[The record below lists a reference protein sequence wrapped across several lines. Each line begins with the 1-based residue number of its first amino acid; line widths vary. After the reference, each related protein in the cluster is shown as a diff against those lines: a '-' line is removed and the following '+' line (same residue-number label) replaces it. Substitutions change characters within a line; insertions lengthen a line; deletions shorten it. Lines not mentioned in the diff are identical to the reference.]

1 MAEVEISCSEALLG
15 MECNKLEFWKRS
27 PASKQSLQDILRFW
41 TFVTFTK
48 LLSSLQ
54 TYTYKLFS
62 SLIDKVS
69 SATST

>member
-1 MAEVEISCSEALLG
+1 MAEVEITCSEALLG

-27 PASKQSLQDILRFW
+27 PASKQSLRDILRFLI
-41 TFVTFTK
+41 FVTFTK
-48 LLSSLQ
+48 LLSSIQ
-54 TYTYKLFS
+54 TYS

>member
-27 PASKQSLQDILRFW
+27 PASKQSLLDILRFW

-48 LLSSLQ
+48 LLSSIE
-54 TYTYKLFS
+54 TYIFTVL
-62 SLIDKVS
+62 SLIK
-69 SATST
+69 